1 VVWIQDLRT
10 SIEEGAAAALGEPPS
25 GHGPMTLEAFFAEY
39 NRDLE
44 EAVAILE
51 AAGLVVDPGRSMKDI
66 EDDNGVEAL
75 DILDLLR
82 KGYGE

>member
-1 VVWIQDLRT
+1 
-10 SIEEGAAAALGEPPS
+10 
-25 GHGPMTLEAFFAEY
+25 MTLEAFFAEY

-51 AAGLVVDPGRSMKDI
+51 AAGLFVDPGRSMKDI